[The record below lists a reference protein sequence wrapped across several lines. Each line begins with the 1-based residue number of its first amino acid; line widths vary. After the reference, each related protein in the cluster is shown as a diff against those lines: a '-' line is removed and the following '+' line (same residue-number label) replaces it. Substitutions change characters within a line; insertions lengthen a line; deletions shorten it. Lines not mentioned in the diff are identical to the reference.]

1 MRKNQTEYHIVKQIF
16 KNDSTKEFLATKDN
30 TKLSYSLKQIDLCK
44 ITQKEF
50 NEVSNEY
57 RIQSMMNSKFIVKL
71 YDNDGNVVGED
82 KKEYTADKALNG
94 EDTFEFSFAYNDTL
108 KKDNVKD
115 YSINVV
121 R

>member
-1 MRKNQTEYHIVKQIF
+1 MLNISDTEIKNIVVDNGDTAIKVSGGIKNLSTEGV
-16 KNDSTKEFLATKDN
+16 
-30 TKLSYSLKQIDLCK
+30 LSI
-44 ITQKEF
+44 
-50 NEVSNEY
+50 
-57 RIQSMMNSKFIVKL
+57 IVKL
-71 YDNDGNVVGED
+71 YDNDGKVVGED

-94 EDTFEFSFAYNDTL
+94 EDTFEFSFTYNDTL

>member
-1 MRKNQTEYHIVKQIF
+1 MTKQEHF
-16 KNDSTKEFLATKDN
+16 EQCPCKTKGYN
-30 TKLSYSLKQIDLCK
+30 WMGKLVDGCTRY
-44 ITQKEF
+44 
-50 NEVSNEY
+50 
-57 RIQSMMNSKFIVKL
+57 
-71 YDNDGNVVGED
+71 NDGNVVGED

>member
-1 MRKNQTEYHIVKQIF
+1 MCIRDRSI
-16 KNDSTKEFLATKDN
+16 
-30 TKLSYSLKQIDLCK
+30 
-44 ITQKEF
+44 
-50 NEVSNEY
+50 
-57 RIQSMMNSKFIVKL
+57 IVKL

-94 EDTFEFSFAYNDTL
+94 EDTFEFSFTYNDTL